1 LNEITQETV
10 EAINSS
16 IQAGEVIE
24 RYTGQ
29 RPINNAYLCPFHKD
43 KRPSLT
49 AKGKMWQCWAC
60 GAKGDTIGF
69 AMQFFSIRFQDAVIR
84 ISSDFGVSIPSLRGK
99 QEPEDEEALWNRI
112 ERECKRKNRE
122 QLREALDQKIK
133 DLNEVHRTR
142 MRSGAPDEELA
153 EIAEELDWLI
163 AELDSI

>member
-1 LNEITQETV
+1 MNDITQDTV

-16 IQAGEVIE
+16 IKAAEVIE

-29 RPINNAYLCPFHKD
+29 RPINNAYLCPFHRD

-60 GAKGDTIGF
+60 GAKGDTIRF
-69 AMQFFSIRFQDAVIR
+69 VTAYFSIRFQDAVKK
-84 ISSDFGVSIPSLRGK
+84 ISADFGVNIPTLTGST
-99 QEPEDEEALWNRI
+99 EPESYEALGDRIVREANR
-112 ERECKRKNRE
+112 RNRE
-122 QLREALDQKIK
+122 QLREALDQRIK
-133 DLNEVHRTR
+133 ELNEVHRTR

-163 AELDSI
+163 SEVDQI